1 MDTIKLLSVLPKRQ
15 LATVSG
21 EREKSSRRGVEEHQT
36 ATERG
41 QRLLEKEKNI
51 LNKFLEYHYSLYYS
65 IIVSRVYSTAG
76 RFLNR
81 VND

>member
-21 EREKSSRRGVEEHQT
+21 EHDLVEEHQT

-41 QRLLEKEKNI
+41 QTLLEKEKNI
-51 LNKFLEYHYSLYYS
+51 LNKFLEYHYTLYYS

-76 RFLNR
+76 QFLNHPS
-81 VND
+81 